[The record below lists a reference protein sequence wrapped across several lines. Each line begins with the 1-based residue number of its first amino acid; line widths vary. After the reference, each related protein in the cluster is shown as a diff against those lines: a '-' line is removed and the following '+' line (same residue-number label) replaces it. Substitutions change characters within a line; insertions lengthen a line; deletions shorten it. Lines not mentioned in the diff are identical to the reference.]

1 MRTVATPQMATEAP
15 IVVPS
20 SSSEYALQENWQPFP
35 FKVDSRY
42 DWNWSTEDNYKVEGE
57 ELFGP
62 FKNIREQ
69 LDYDFHVH
77 YSRERQ
83 ELQDKILQFLLEM
96 NNRNKADSRPCPTSS
111 RPWVIFTAG
120 VMGAGKSFTVHRLY
134 QQGLFPLRSFVI
146 VDPDEIRR
154 LLPEFRVY
162 LDESPLQAGTFTRK
176 EAGMM
181 AEILSMAA
189 LERGQNVL
197 KDGSLRDA
205 QWYENYFSELRL
217 SFPGVR
223 LGIIH
228 VTAPIEII
236 HERVKERAK
245 QTGRSIPRDVLER
258 AVVEV
263 PHSVNLLKNLVDFFV
278 KIDNS
283 IQHDG
288 EANIVETGVSLAKM
302 NEHFQVI
309 CDR

>member
-1 MRTVATPQMATEAP
+1 
-15 IVVPS
+15 
-20 SSSEYALQENWQPFP
+20 
-35 FKVDSRY
+35 
-42 DWNWSTEDNYKVEGE
+42 
-57 ELFGP
+57 
-62 FKNIREQ
+62 
-69 LDYDFHVH
+69 
-77 YSRERQ
+77 
-83 ELQDKILQFLLEM
+83 
-96 NNRNKADSRPCPTSS
+96 
-111 RPWVIFTAG
+111 
-120 VMGAGKSFTVHRLY
+120 
-134 QQGLFPLRSFVI
+134 
-146 VDPDEIRR
+146 
-154 LLPEFRVY
+154 
-162 LDESPLQAGTFTRK
+162 
-176 EAGMM
+176 MM